1 MWLHQSNTLKP
12 YQALICILI
21 GSTVLGSDLEEAY
34 TAAGRRGV
42 REIRILSVLSI
53 HFHAKT
59 PLLRVTPVSS
69 LSPSL
74 CINANYNNGQGFI
87 PRVSLRDPPWQG
99 AGQTKGPFP
108 TDCTWSLSQCL
119 TLACMRL
126 RNEIWGVPVLWM
138 QFKTIK
144 CKIKAYVY
152 DAVSFSPL
160 EECHVCSLKVLSY
173 TVPCLWHFRWSLVI

>member
-12 YQALICILI
+12 YQVLICILI
-21 GSTVLGSDLEEAY
+21 GSTVLDSDLEEAY
-34 TAAGRRGV
+34 TTAGRGGGV
-42 REIRILSVLSI
+42 ERNTHIVHPE
-53 HFHAKT
+53 HTFPCKET

-87 PRVSLRDPPWQG
+87 PRVSLRDPPWQR

-119 TLACMRL
+119 TLSCMRS
-126 RNEIWGVPVLWM
+126 RNEIWGVPTLRM
-138 QFKTIK
+138 QFETIK
-144 CKIKAYVY
+144 CK
-152 DAVSFSPL
+152 
-160 EECHVCSLKVLSY
+160 
-173 TVPCLWHFRWSLVI
+173 